1 MSKIYAEAITE
12 LEKGQ
17 FSANEVLFE
26 IARKTPGAYV
36 AAVKRLRDRE
46 AHKEWKRE
54 CINLMRSGQKID
66 AIKACRAAT
75 GMGLKEA
82 KDAVE
87 SLPI

>member
-1 MSKIYAEAITE
+1 MSKIYAAAITE
-12 LEKGQ
+12 LEKAE
-17 FSANEVLFE
+17 FSNNEVIFE

-36 AAVKRLRDRE
+36 AAVKRLRDR
-46 AHKEWKRE
+46 AAYKDWKQK
-54 CINLMRSGQKID
+54 CIDLMRAGQKIE

-87 SLPI
+87 ALPQ